1 MERLP
6 LKSEPI
12 GEETGNYNLG
22 AFIELLPEAVVITD
36 RKLTVVEFNHAVLN
50 VLGGIERGS
59 ELSVGSEWQS
69 YKSDVLLF
77 ISTGKSFEFTFTAA
91 NSGYIATFVP
101 VVTRDGKDFVY
112 CTLHPSGQNR
122 GDAGLGLSG
131 MIEAVPFPLFVVDAE
146 GNGVSWNREASKLLH
161 DRNVDFTAGAPF
173 SGILEIASRPLF
185 ADMLK
190 QCSAGTGQI
199 SRPLEFSG
207 GSFSSGRDAVKFTVT
222 QYDGG
227 KKGRYYFLI
236 GRTHRKYQASA
247 SSAGIDDEAVKLL
260 HLLSETEQFLEKDGY
275 FSKMAQGIA
284 DAYDAGAVIIFEE
297 AEGMAKVIGET
308 ACPVGISRRLLSCE
322 GGNIFESEL
331 MRSGEETVVTEDSQ
345 YQTALRHLYT
355 PFERLVSIPLVY
367 DGRSVGAIFMLY
379 MDRGPAEEDDHSYL
393 TVLSGIA
400 ARKLT
405 VFRRIQGIRLELQ
418 VHSTLWDIVRKLEK
432 SFRSS
437 QLYQSLSRE
446 LRYLFSGYASFTFFR
461 TGDGTDYTMVA
472 ADGAKPEGKGK
483 SAVSG
488 ETFDG
493 QAIKSD
499 VWILGKEQ
507 KSLREALQVDAEVD
521 VVIVRHASPGLY
533 GFTAVACREKIDAES
548 AGFYAARMAV
558 GHINF
563 IISSVREIERQERSS
578 MRARLL
584 NMLAETSMSYIS
596 DERRLDE
603 ILRCVR
609 ESFRPDETAIFSLK
623 DGVYA
628 GADNLRMAKN
638 MMAAET
644 ISKQLQSE
652 ISACAASLDCLKAEV
667 KTDGR
672 SAVGTEAVRELLLIP
687 AGSAGGVDRV
697 VSVMAPEGVSFSFD
711 DIEFAEVLSAIVSR
725 SERQRRKMADM
736 SDSELFYKSLATAIA
751 SFNAHFRDRP
761 RAETLS
767 KALYGIIPH
776 DDLELLAD
784 TGDGFA
790 RRKFTLREKESPG
803 SHALISLSDVY
814 DSSHPDEGNCLTRNN
829 TRIPSLF
836 GQSVGSALVCRITD
850 GGSPW
855 GSVVLWRKSPWAF
868 SKREGRMFEAVV
880 GSVSPFLIDEAH

>member
-12 GEETGNYNLG
+12 GEETGNYSLG
-22 AFIELLPEAVVITD
+22 AFIELLPEAVIITD

-69 YKSDVLLF
+69 YRSDVMHF
-77 ISTGKSFEFTFTAA
+77 ISTGKSFEFPFTAA
-91 NSGYIATFVP
+91 NSDYMATFVP

-122 GDAGLGLSG
+122 DDADPGLSG
-131 MIEAVPFPLFVVDAE
+131 IIEAVPFPLFVVDAE
-146 GNGVSWNREASKLLH
+146 GNGVSWNSEAAKLLH
-161 DRNVDFTAGAPF
+161 DRNIEFTAGSPF

-199 SRPLEFSG
+199 SRQLEFAG
-207 GSFSSGRDAVKFTVT
+207 GSFYSGRDAVKFTVT
-222 QYDGG
+222 QYDSGR
-227 KKGRYYFLI
+227 KGRYYFLI

-247 SSAGIDDEAVKLL
+247 ARAGIDDEAVKML
-260 HLLSETEQFLEKDGY
+260 HLMSETEQFLEKDGY

-284 DAYDAGAVIIFEE
+284 DAYEAGAIIIFEE

-322 GGNIFESEL
+322 GGNTFESEL
-331 MRSGEETVVTEDSQ
+331 MRSGEETVVTGDSQ
-345 YQTALRHLYT
+345 YLTTFRHLYH

-367 DGRSVGAIFMLY
+367 DGRSVGAIFILY
-379 MDRGPAEEDDHSYL
+379 LDGGPAEEDDHPYL

-405 VFRRIQGIRLELQ
+405 VFRRIQGMRLELQ
-418 VHSTLWDIVRKLEK
+418 VHSTLWDMVRKLEK

-446 LRYLFSGYASFTFFR
+446 LRYLFGGYASFTFFR
-461 TGDGTDYTMVA
+461 TGDGRDYTMVA

-493 QAIKSD
+493 QAVKSD
-499 VWILGKEQ
+499 VWILGKDQ
-507 KSLREALQVDAEVD
+507 KSIREALQVGEEAD
-521 VVIVRHASPGLY
+521 VVIIRHASLGLS

-563 IISSVREIERQERSS
+563 IISSVKEIERQEKSA

-584 NMLAETSMSYIS
+584 NVLAETSMPDIP
-596 DERRLDE
+596 DERRLNE

-609 ESFRPDETAIFSLK
+609 ESFRPDEIAVFSLK
-623 DGVYA
+623 GGVSPDA
-628 GADNLRMAKN
+628 AHLRMAKN
-638 MMAAET
+638 RMAAET

-652 ISACAASLDCLKAEV
+652 ISACAESLDCLKAEV
-667 KTDGR
+667 KTDG
-672 SAVGTEAVRELLLIP
+672 GTEAGRELLLIP

-697 VSVMAPEGVSFSFD
+697 VSVMAPEGAGFSYD

-736 SDSELFYKSLATAIA
+736 SDSELFYKSLATVIA
-751 SFNAHFRDRP
+751 SFNEHFRDSP
-761 RAETLS
+761 RAGTLS
-767 KALYGIIPH
+767 KALDGIIPH

-784 TGDGFA
+784 AGDGFA
-790 RRKFTLREKESPG
+790 RRTFTLREKESPG

-814 DSSHPDEGNCLTRNN
+814 DSSHPEEGNCVARNN

-836 GQSVGSALVCRITD
+836 GQSVGSALVCRIMD
-850 GGSPW
+850 GVSPW
-855 GSVVLWRKSPWAF
+855 GTVVLWRKSPWAF
-868 SKREGRMFEAVV
+868 STREGRMFEAVV
-880 GSVSPFLIDEAH
+880 VSVSPFLIDEGH